1 MKNEPVDMLNP
12 LLFEKGLLAMDN
24 SSGQVDRVLSLTSIS
39 KCLEGI
45 GDRRV
50 TLGQLLVFVVQ
61 GKDLPVSRWTR
72 LPRPRLG

>member
-1 MKNEPVDMLNP
+1 MLNP
-12 LLFEKGLLAMDN
+12 LIFEKGLLAMDN

-39 KCLEGI
+39 KYLERI
-45 GDRRV
+45 GDHPV

-61 GKDLPVSRWTR
+61 GKDLPVSRLTR